1 MYQFGKWISKHRILV
16 IIIATLLAIPSVF
29 GLMFTKT
36 NYDIL
41 SYLPDDASSIEGL
54 NVIDEAFGST
64 GIGMLVF
71 EDVPDKE
78 IDKVVDE
85 IKEVEGVGSVLWL
98 RDLIDNTI
106 PIEILPDDLA
116 DMVYRDEYTLVGIN
130 LEGSTAEDKTLL
142 AVSKIKQIV
151 NDAKVQYKFSGLS
164 PVISDMIQVAD
175 SEKGLYI
182 FLAVLLSTIVLILAI
197 KSVFIPVIFLLGIGF
212 GVLYNMGTN
221 YFLGE
226 ISYITK
232 SIAAVLQLGVTMD
245 FSIFLFH
252 RYEEERENCENV
264 EAMARAIKYTATSV
278 SAAALTTIASFLAL
292 ISMKLTLGMDIG
304 IVMGK
309 GVFLGVICTLTI
321 LPALIL
327 IFDPLIHKYEHKTI
341 LPNFDK
347 FAEIIT
353 KKPVLMTVIGIILM
367 IPAVYGQMNTEVYY
381 KIDKGLPQDMDSI
394 VALNEMKDIYDMQ
407 ATHLIA
413 IDEDVSSANAK
424 EMMKRI
430 KEVEGVN
437 WAVSYE
443 DLLGPMVPREM
454 LPEEAI
460 EVFFSGGY
468 ERMFINSSYA
478 VATDEVGKQIEEIKE
493 IMSDY
498 DENAYMAG
506 EAPLTYDLISIAD
519 VDFKNVNILSILI
532 VLIIVAISFKSISLP
547 ILLVAVIE
555 LAISFNMGI
564 PAYTGTVICFIS
576 SIVIGCV
583 QLGST
588 VDYAILLTS
597 RFKEELA
604 FTDNKKE
611 AMQVAV
617 SSTAKSIVTSA
628 LSFFAATVGVTMV
641 SKIDIISSL
650 TGMMARGA
658 LISMIVILCILPS
671 VLLLC
676 EPLIKK
682 TTMGWKT
689 N

>member
-437 WAVSYE
+437 WAVIYE

-617 SSTAKSIVTSA
+617 SSTAKSIVTRA

>member
-1 MYQFGKWISKHRILV
+1 MYQFGKWVSKHRILV

-41 SYLPDDASSIEGL
+41 SYLPDNASSIEGL

-85 IKEVEGVGSVLWL
+85 IKKVEGVGSVLWL

-106 PIEILPDDLA
+106 PIEMLPDELA
-116 DMVYRDEYTLVGIN
+116 NMVYREEYTLVGIN

-142 AVSKIKQIV
+142 AVNKIKQIV
-151 NDAKVQYKFSGLS
+151 TDAKVQYKFSGLS

-327 IFDPLIHKYEHKTI
+327 VFDPLIHKYEHKTI

-347 FAEIIT
+347 FSEIIT
-353 KKPVLMTVIGIILM
+353 KKPALITIIGILLM

-413 IDEDVSSANAK
+413 IDEEVPSSNAK
-424 EMMKRI
+424 EMMERI

-443 DLLGPMVPREM
+443 DLLGPMIPREM

-478 VATDEVGKQIEEIKE
+478 VATDEVGKQIEEIKD

-498 DENAYMAG
+498 DQNAYMAG

-555 LAISFNMGI
+555 LAISLNMGI

-604 FTDNKKE
+604 IADNKRE
-611 AMQVAV
+611 AMQIAV

-658 LISMIVILCILPS
+658 LISMIIILCILPS

-682 TTMGWKT
+682 TTIGWKK